1 MPLYWPTG
9 STIPTWVTSTLTA
22 PTLPSGWLGAATTST
37 TNSPYYS
44 WLTNGTAAGTA
55 SAMQQVYGLQNQT
68 YATQAVQAHAYQ
80 RYAFQLYQPVGL
92 GSLGALAAPA
102 LITHQEQARRDQ
114 ELYRR
119 ALAEHD
125 DQEAG
130 RLLRQIEARELAAA
144 DRQRLIEQEMQQ
156 QREDQRRRAAA
167 SDRAGELLL
176 EHLTPQQRETYANNG
191 WFVVEGGRT
200 KTKYRIRGGTL
211 VANIDVLDRRD
222 RSTHRLCG
230 HAQSHIPMG
239 DQLLAQ
245 KIMLELAEDDF
256 LLLANRHAA

>member
-1 MPLYWPTG
+1 LPFYSPTG
-9 STIPTWVTSTLTA
+9 STVPTWVTVTTPLTTA
-22 PTLPSGWLGAATTST
+22 VWFGLGTTST
-37 TNSPYYS
+37 TTANNYIGPISTVTATTVTQTAYSNGLLAQQLWAANS
-44 WLTNGTAAGTA
+44 
-55 SAMQQVYGLQNQT
+55 QQQYAQQQYQNC
-68 YATQAVQAHAYQ
+68 
-80 RYAFQLYQPVGL
+80 LGGL

-102 LITHQEQARRDQ
+102 LITHQEQAQRDQ

-144 DRQRLIEQEMQQ
+144 DRQRLVEQQMQQ
-156 QREDQRRRAAA
+156 NREDQQRRAAA
-167 SDRAGELLL
+167 TDRARELLL
-176 EHLTPQQRETYANNG
+176 EHLTPQQRETYVKNG

-211 VANIDVLDRRD
+211 VANIDVLDKRD
-222 RSTHRLCG
+222 RSMHRLCG

-239 DQLLAQ
+239 DQLLSQ

-256 LLLANRHAA
+256 LRIANRHAA

>member
-1 MPLYWPTG
+1 MSATTTNNYIWAT
-9 STIPTWVTSTLTA
+9 TNT
-22 PTLPSGWLGAATTST
+22 ATTST
-37 TNSPYYS
+37 QAYGKGL
-44 WLTNGTAAGTA
+44 LTQQLWAAP
-55 SAMQQVYGLQNQT
+55 QQ
-68 YATQAVQAHAYQ
+68 QAAAERYQ
-80 RYAFQLYQPVGL
+80 FQLHLPTGL
-92 GSLGALAAPA
+92 GLAWQSAAPA
-102 LITHQEQARRDQ
+102 LITHQEQVRRDQ

-144 DRQRLIEQEMQQ
+144 DRQRLIDQQMQQ
-156 QREDQRRRAAA
+156 HREEHARSVAA
-167 SDRAGELLL
+167 SERAGELLL
-176 EHLTPQQRETYANNG
+176 EHLTPQQRETYVNNG

-200 KTKYRIRGGTL
+200 KTKYRIRGGTV
-211 VANIDVLDRRD
+211 VANIDVLDRKD

-239 DQLLAQ
+239 DQLLSQ

-256 LLLANRHAA
+256 LRLANRHAA